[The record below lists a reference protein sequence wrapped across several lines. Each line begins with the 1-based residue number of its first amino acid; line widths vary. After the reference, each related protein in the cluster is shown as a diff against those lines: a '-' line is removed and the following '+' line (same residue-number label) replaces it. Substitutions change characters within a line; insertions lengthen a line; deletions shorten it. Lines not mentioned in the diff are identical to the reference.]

1 MMTSLLESIGY
12 VGWVLHAL
20 IWLPILGVGLVLWGE
35 EEVAKKVAFWWSMGV
50 LVLSLGLWWAFDPTQ
65 GSMQMESS
73 TPWIETWGVSYSLGI
88 DGISLFMV
96 LLTCNLVGIQ

>member
-35 EEVAKKVAFWWSMGV
+35 EEVANRTVAIRDRRRKEQYN
-50 LVLSLGLWWAFDPTQ
+50 LSQED
-65 GSMQMESS
+65 
-73 TPWIETWGVSYSLGI
+73 
-88 DGISLFMV
+88 FM
-96 LLTCNLVGIQ
+96 LQLSQQLNEGTI